1 MEIIFAA
8 PWISE
13 QRGTAPDGKKQ
24 YAIWDVY
31 PHADFV
37 TYPSLYEGFGN
48 ALIEAIY
55 FKLPVFLNRYSVYV
69 DDIAPLGFDFV
80 EIDGQ
85 VTDEAV
91 EAVRALLA
99 SPERCQ
105 QMAEKNYALAA
116 ELFSYQAVERALRP
130 LLAEFAG

>member
-1 MEIIFAA
+1 MRVPIDHIDSLRDTRDGHKIF
-8 PWISE
+8 
-13 QRGTAPDGKKQ
+13 GL
-24 YAIWDVY
+24 WDVY

-69 DDIAPLGFDFV
+69 DDIAPLGFDFI

-91 EAVRALLA
+91 QAVRALLT
-99 SPERCQ
+99 SPERCRP
-105 QMAEKNYALAA
+105 MVEKNYALAA
-116 ELFSYQAVERALRP
+116 EHFSYQAVERALRP
-130 LLAEFAG
+130 LLAEFSG